1 MTMSSLMVKLVDVPS
16 ELVVMKANSFKTAV
30 SMLYVCTSLFNLA
43 LDLLDVFINLD
54 ALVFFV
60 RYGLLIAF
68 DVTLKMG
75 YLFVLFTQP
84 VLMFSLA
91 LAHFPFERFN
101 PAL

>member
-1 MTMSSLMVKLVDVPS
+1 
-16 ELVVMKANSFKTAV
+16 
-30 SMLYVCTSLFNLA
+30 MLYVCTSLFNLA
-43 LDLLDVFINLD
+43 FDLLDVFINLD
-54 ALVFFV
+54 ALVCFV

-91 LAHFPFERFN
+91 LAHFPLESFN